1 MTAAS
6 ESSAAGFRRIAVLG
20 TGLIGGSFALAVR
33 QRFPDTHIVGW
44 DRSEILQRAQE
55 RGAIHEAFTDL
66 SSALAGADLVY
77 VALPVG
83 HTLELLPEIAR
94 RAAANALVT
103 DAASTKSQV
112 CRLAAECFRGSAAFL
127 GGHPM
132 AGKETSGIEAADSD
146 LFRSAKYI
154 LIGEEAEASP
164 RERQFAA
171 LVADLGAQP
180 AWMDAETHDW
190 AVAIVS
196 HLPQMLAVALAGV
209 VDEEMDEAGLPVTLA
224 GRGLRDMLRLAG
236 SPYSV
241 WRDISLTNTTNISR
255 ALDRVSQAIE
265 DLRTRL
271 RSRDLE
277 TEFTRANEVYKILHE
292 LK

>member
-1 MTAAS
+1 MSTTI
-6 ESSAAGFRRIAVLG
+6 EFRRIAVLG

-33 QRFPDTHIVGW
+33 QRYPDAHIVGW
-44 DRSEILQRAQE
+44 DRSEVLQRAQE
-55 RGAIHEAFTDL
+55 RGAIHEGFTDL
-66 SSALAGADLVY
+66 PRALAGADLVY

-94 RAAANALVT
+94 RAAANALIT
-103 DAASTKSQV
+103 DSASTKSQV
-112 CRLAAECFRGSAAFL
+112 YRLAAECFRGSAAFL

-132 AGKETSGIEAADSD
+132 AGKESSGIEAADAQ
-146 LFRSAKYI
+146 LFRAAKYV
-154 LIGEEAEASP
+154 LIGDETEASP
-164 RERQFAA
+164 RDRQFAS
-171 LVADLGAQP
+171 LIADLGAQP
-180 AWMDAETHDW
+180 VWMDADTHDW

-209 VDEEMDEAGLPVTLA
+209 VDEEMDETGMPVTLA
-224 GRGLRDMLRLAG
+224 GPGLRDMLRLAG
-236 SPYSV
+236 SPYSI
-241 WRDISLTNTTNISR
+241 WRDISLTNTTNIAR

-271 RSRDLE
+271 RSRELE
-277 TEFTRANEVYKILHE
+277 SEFTRANEVYKILRE

>member
-1 MTAAS
+1 MAAPS
-6 ESSAAGFRRIAVLG
+6 ENSGAGFRRIAVLG

-33 QRFPDTHIVGW
+33 QSFPDVHIVGW
-44 DRSEILQRAQE
+44 DRSEVLHRAQE
-55 RGAIHEAFTDL
+55 RGAIQEGFTDL
-66 SSALAGADLVY
+66 ARALAGADLVY

-103 DAASTKSQV
+103 DAASTKARV
-112 CRLAAECFRGSAAFL
+112 CRLAAESFRGSAGFL

-132 AGKETSGIEAADSD
+132 AGKETSGIEAADAD
-146 LFRSAKYI
+146 LFRGAKYV
-154 LIGEEAEASP
+154 LIGEASAAAP

-180 AWMDAETHDW
+180 VWMDAETHDW

-209 VDEEMDEAGLPVTLA
+209 VDEEMDETGMPAALA

-236 SPYSV
+236 SPYSI
-241 WRDISLTNTTNISR
+241 WRDISLTNTTNIAR

-271 RSRDLE
+271 RSRELE
-277 TEFTRANEVYKILHE
+277 SEFTRANEVYKILRE

>member
-1 MTAAS
+1 MAAAS

-20 TGLIGGSFALAVR
+20 TGLIGGSFALVVR
-33 QRFPDTHIVGW
+33 RRYPDTHIVGW
-44 DRSEILQRAQE
+44 DRSEVLHRAQE
-55 RGAIHEAFTDL
+55 RGAIQEGFTDL
-66 SSALAGADLVY
+66 TRALAGADLVY

-103 DAASTKSQV
+103 DAASTKAQV
-112 CRLAAECFRGSAAFL
+112 CHLAAECFRGSAGFL

-132 AGKETSGIEAADSD
+132 AGKETSGIEAADAD
-146 LFRSAKYI
+146 LFRGAKYV
-154 LIGEEAEASP
+154 LIGEEAEAGP

-180 AWMDAETHDW
+180 VWMDAETHDW

-196 HLPQMLAVALAGV
+196 HLPQMLAIALARV
-209 VDEEMDEAGLPVTLA
+209 VDEEMDETGLPVTLA

-236 SPYSV
+236 SPYSI
-241 WRDISLTNTTNISR
+241 WRDISLTNTTNIAR

-277 TEFTRANEVYKILHE
+277 SEFTRANEVYKILRE

>member
-1 MTAAS
+1 M
-6 ESSAAGFRRIAVLG
+6 SSTIEFRCIAVLG

-33 QRFPDTHIVGW
+33 QRFPSVHLVGW

-55 RGAIHEAFTDL
+55 RGAIDEAFTDL
-66 SSALAGADLVY
+66 ASALAGADLVY

-94 RAAANALVT
+94 RVAANALVT
-103 DAASTKSQV
+103 DASSTKSQIS
-112 CRLAAECFRGSAAFL
+112 RLAAECFRGSAAFL

-132 AGKETSGIEAADSD
+132 AGKETSGIEAAEAD
-146 LFRSAKYI
+146 LFRGAKYV
-154 LIGEEAEASP
+154 LIGEEAEASL

-180 AWMDAETHDW
+180 VWMDAETHDW
-190 AVAIVS
+190 AVTIVS

-209 VDEEMDEAGLPVTLA
+209 VDEEMDETGLPVTLA

-236 SPYSV
+236 SPYSI
-241 WRDISLTNTTNISR
+241 WRDISLTNTTNIAR

-277 TEFTRANEVYKILHE
+277 TEFTRANEVYKM
-292 LK
+292 LKEMK